1 MVLRQKVAINSGAM
15 DSIQVGQWREE
26 SASERVT
33 EESILFAD
41 FGWRKAS
48 WRQTD
53 GELPTR
59 LLLLYKR
66 CLARL

>member
-1 MVLRQKVAINSGAM
+1 M